1 MTDIVLDRDRPVLA
15 EASRLTERLRSLDPT
30 YQSELN
36 WWTSLFAPGEGVPQA
51 ALVSDSEA
59 GRTDIARTFPPAK
72 PTQRRSQISADRS
85 KIIVLST
92 SHEDARCDV
101 LRCGEALSAVLLE
114 CTLAGLATC
123 TLTHMTE
130 VAPSRDI
137 IRQLMSQ
144 TGSPQLLIRIGIA
157 PSDQAPA
164 TPRRPLTDV
173 LEFRQ

>member
-1 MTDIVLDRDRPVLA
+1 VLA
-15 EASRLTERLRSLDPT
+15 EASRLTEQLRSCDPS

-36 WWTSLFAPGEGVPQA
+36 WWTSPFVLADGVPQT

-59 GRTDIARTFPPAK
+59 GRVDVARRFPSAR
-72 PTQRRSQISADRS
+72 PTERRRDVGEDRS

-92 SHEDARCDV
+92 SHEDARSDV

-130 VAPSRDI
+130 VAPSRDV
-137 IRQLMSQ
+137 IRQLMGQ
-144 TGSPQLLIRIGIA
+144 AGSPQLLIRIGIA
-157 PSDQAPA
+157 PSDDQQQPPA
-164 TPRRPLTDV
+164 TPRRPVTEI
-173 LEFRQ
+173 LEIRE